1 MLMRSV
7 KAALQRPQLAAS
19 VATGALRPRWMS
31 AASDA
36 VREHLAN
43 ELKGI
48 REAGTCVARAHT
60 PITSSHR
67 PRAVSTRV
75 SDS

>member
-1 MLMRSV
+1 MRSV

-19 VATGALRPRWMS
+19 VAAGALRPRWMS

-48 REAGTCVARAHT
+48 REAGTCVHVHTHT